1 MPAALLAAFL
11 AEFCLR
17 PEEDLALG
25 NACKNCQ
32 CVLLC
37 VCGYVCGYYIEV
49 LIELRLQR
57 VLNSISGPAKKV

>member
-17 PEEDLALG
+17 PEEDLAL
-25 NACKNCQ
+25 AFACQ
-32 CVLLC
+32 CVC
-37 VCGYVCGYYIEV
+37 VCASVCCCVCYIEV

>member
-17 PEEDLALG
+17 PEEDLAL
-25 NACKNCQ
+25 AIACQ
-32 CVLLC
+32 CVCAGVC
-37 VCGYVCGYYIEV
+37 VCEYYIEV

>member
-17 PEEDLALG
+17 PEEDLPLG
-25 NACKNCQ
+25 VACKRCQ
-32 CVLLC
+32 CVC
-37 VCGYVCGYYIEV
+37 VCGYYIEV